1 MMQSIYNTD
10 DSFFKEIDQSIRR
23 NCHKLQDVQ
32 TYLFQFQTLSQDL
45 LMLTGNLMKF
55 KLRLPSFFKNAIY
68 SMTEKTVNDIFNKKR
83 FYRAWS
89 DENCG
94 GNTPNKQTI
103 RILAKVDYR
112 LCLSSSDACKEG
124 I

>member
-1 MMQSIYNTD
+1 MRSQLVKKMMQSIYNTD

-55 KLRLPSFFKNAIY
+55 KLRLPSFFK
-68 SMTEKTVNDIFNKKR
+68 KCHLFNDR
-83 FYRAWS
+83 
-89 DENCG
+89 EN
-94 GNTPNKQTI
+94 
-103 RILAKVDYR
+103 R
-112 LCLSSSDACKEG
+112 
-124 I
+124 